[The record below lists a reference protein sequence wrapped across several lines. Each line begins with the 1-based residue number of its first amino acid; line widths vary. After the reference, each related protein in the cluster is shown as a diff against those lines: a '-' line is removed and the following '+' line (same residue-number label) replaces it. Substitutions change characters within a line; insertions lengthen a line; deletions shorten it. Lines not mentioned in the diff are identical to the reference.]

1 MECSEEGEHV
11 AMSVFFKYTHTNNTE
26 VKMEDGWGVEEV
38 NSRQG
43 KSCPGGSERHQ
54 GSEKKTCRMEK
65 KKNAQV
71 MYLIWYLY

>member
-1 MECSEEGEHV
+1 MECSEEGEYV

-43 KSCPGGSERHQ
+43 KSCPGGSE
-54 GSEKKTCRMEK
+54 
-65 KKNAQV
+65 
-71 MYLIWYLY
+71 